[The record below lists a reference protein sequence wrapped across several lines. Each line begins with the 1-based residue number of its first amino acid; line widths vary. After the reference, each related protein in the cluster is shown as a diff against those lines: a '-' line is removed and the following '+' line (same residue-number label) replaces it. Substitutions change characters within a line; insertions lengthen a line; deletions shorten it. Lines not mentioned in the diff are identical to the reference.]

1 MKWGSALALTAVM
14 LVDSIGILP
23 TGGYESVHKVGAAGT
38 EWNSEMW
45 DGSKANSVGKKTTQA
60 ILNGENIQILDTSE
74 GGVLSIGEGSY
85 LELPVD
91 LLEGVKDGFTI
102 TYKVKPDKD
111 CSKEANVFQSNIS
124 GYKTGDEY
132 WKDAPELAWKVGGEY
147 VSYVGGRVINGVY
160 HNNATYNN
168 GVGSDDKNYAEPNGH
183 KTRYK
188 AETTALLNDKWNDVR
203 ISVSKTGVTMVV
215 NGKQQTIK
223 AKDSSF
229 QLQSNLQY
237 LFSNLNM
244 QGEKQAWIQE
254 YVFSSIGGS
263 VYANAEEFKGLVDDV
278 TVYKRALE
286 QEQLLALPE
295 DADYKWTFEKNTLEA
310 SDTASYVS
318 DLTKYDHEI
327 SLEKMEALST
337 VSPDGKTEICIW
349 RDGQNQYY
357 YSVTRDN
364 KVMIE
369 SSLIGIVLDEGNLSQ
384 GLTCDVENTQ
394 ITQIDEQYSN
404 ISGKKSISYDK
415 CNERKIRF
423 SNGDASMDFVI
434 RAYDDGFAY
443 RYENVCAANASE
455 LTVKQEK
462 SEFILSDKAS
472 TWAFPLNGT
481 YEGEFVKR
489 NHKTLVSTQERF
501 STPVLAKM
509 EDYWILFSEANVF
522 NNKGD
527 YCSSALETKKG
538 SKHLSWTFGDARD
551 PANESTGDLDSPG
564 HIQIQKVTTR
574 NGFSTPWR
582 AAIISNNLNTF
593 YNSDMIANLNP
604 KPDESLYADTS
615 WIKPGKVA
623 WSWWAEDEAQGD
635 YNKHVEYIDFAAK
648 NGWEYV
654 CLDVGWNAFEE
665 RLPELCAYAK
675 SKGVGIF
682 VWINYR
688 DMKTHK
694 QVDDKFEKWAQ
705 AGAVG
710 IKADYF
716 ESDEQQVLEIMDYA
730 AQKSAKEK
738 LMILYHGCV
747 RPAGEYRSYP
757 NVLSM
762 EAVQGEEWHKWFAYP
777 TAQNCLLYPFTRNIL
792 GSMDYTPAAT
802 KIGAAGTTYGFSM
815 AQTIVYESGLQHFA
829 NAASLY
835 KKYNGLS
842 LLNHIPTIWSE
853 SQILDGFPGKYVTVL
868 RKNQEDYFIGAM
880 TVDSRQL
887 KLSLDFLGEG
897 KYNAY
902 IYRDNKDGSGLTV
915 TKTTVTRQGNIEET
929 LLKNGGVAIML
940 TKKEIN
946 INVADSQ
953 EADSPDYTYYE
964 AESKNN
970 TMMGTVGISTAVF
983 CSGAQKV
990 GFIGLGAKN
999 RLTFEQISVPED
1011 GWYDLRLYYC
1021 TAQTRKVYIQV
1032 NANKQ
1037 YELGNLNSGSFTK
1050 PKMAN
1055 IKVQLKKGMN
1065 SICFY
1070 NNAAYAPDM
1079 DRIAVSKKA
1088 LPDSSSTNKPNHTTN
1103 KDNITTG
1110 KKIRP
1115 SKVTIRKNTASNQ
1128 KAIYIK
1134 KGRKIT
1140 LKAIV
1145 KPAKAINSI
1154 TWKSTKPLIAS
1165 VKNGKV
1171 KAKKA
1176 GTTYIQLKELKGKK
1190 IYAQVKLVVQ
1200 KKEVKTKKI
1209 KAAKKVYTVKRKK
1222 SITIKTN
1229 IKPVNSTAAISFK
1242 VKDKKIAKVDSETG
1256 VVTGKKKGTTKCTIK
1271 TNDGKRFIVKIK
1283 VK

>member
-1 MKWGSALALTAVM
+1 MKRKMKWGSALVLTAVM
-14 LVDSIGILP
+14 LVDSIGGLP
-23 TGGYESVHKVGAAGT
+23 SQKFESVHTAVAAET
-38 EWNSEMW
+38 ESQSYLW

-60 ILNGENIQILDTSE
+60 ILNGENIQVLDTEE
-74 GGVLSIGEGSY
+74 GGVLSIKGDSY
-85 LELPVD
+85 LELPSD
-91 LLEGVKDGFTI
+91 LFEGAKDGFTI
-102 TYKVKPDKD
+102 AYKVKPDAD
-111 CSKEANVFQSNIS
+111 CSQEANVFQSNIS

-147 VSYVGGRVINGVY
+147 VSYVGGRVINGIY

-168 GVGSDDKNYAEPNGH
+168 GVGNDDKNYAEPNGH

-188 AETTALLNDKWNDVR
+188 AETTALSKDKWNDVR
-203 ISVSKTGVTMVV
+203 ISVSKNGVTMVV
-215 NGKQQTIK
+215 NGRQQTLK
-223 AKDSSF
+223 TKDNSF
-229 QLQSNLQY
+229 QLQSNLEY
-237 LFSNLNM
+237 LFCNLNI

-263 VYANAEEFKGLVDDV
+263 VYANEAGFHGLVDDV
-278 TVYKRALE
+278 TVYERALS

-295 DADYKWTFEKNTLEA
+295 EADYKWTFEKNTLEP
-310 SDTASYVS
+310 SDTANYVS
-318 DLTKYDHEI
+318 DLTKYDGEI
-327 SLEKMEALST
+327 SLEKAEALST
-337 VSPDGKTEICIW
+337 VSPDEKTEVCIW
-349 RDGQNQYY
+349 RDEQNKYY
-357 YSVTRDN
+357 YSVTRDT
-364 KVMIE
+364 KVIIE
-369 SSLIGIVLDEGNLSQ
+369 SSQIGLGLSQGNLSQ
-384 GLTCDVENTQ
+384 GLICDEENSQ
-394 ITQIDEQYSN
+394 VTQIDEQYNN
-404 ISGKKSISYDK
+404 ISGKKAVSYNK

-423 SNGDASMDFVI
+423 SNGEASMDFVI

-443 RYENVCAANASE
+443 RYENVSAAQGTE
-455 LTVKQEK
+455 LTVTDEK
-462 SEFILSDKAS
+462 SEFVLSDKAF

-489 NHKTLVSTQERF
+489 NNKTLVSTEARF
-501 STPVLAKM
+501 STPVLANI

-522 NNKGD
+522 NNVFQDNVD

-551 PANESTGDLDSPG
+551 LAHESTGDLDSPG
-564 HIQIQKVTTR
+564 HIQIQQVTTR

-582 AAIISNNLNTF
+582 AAIISNNLNSF

-604 KPDESLYADTS
+604 KMDETLFADTS

-635 YNKHVEYIDFAAK
+635 YEKHVEYIDFAAQ

-654 CLDVGWNAFEE
+654 CLDVGWIAFEN
-665 RLPELCAYAK
+665 RLSELCDYAK

-688 DMKTHK
+688 DMKTHA
-694 QVDDKFEKWAQ
+694 QVDEKFEKWAK

-716 ESDEQQVLEIMDYA
+716 ESDEQHVLEIMDYA
-730 AQKSAKEK
+730 AKKSAKEK

-747 RPAGEYRSYP
+747 RPAGEYRTYP

-842 LLNHIPTIWSE
+842 LLNNMPTIWSE
-853 SQILDGFPGKYVTVL
+853 SQILEGYPGKYVTVL
-868 RKNQEDYFIGAM
+868 RKNQEDYFVGAM
-880 TVDSRQL
+880 TIDSRQL
-887 KLSLDFLGEG
+887 KLSLDFLGDGE
-897 KYNAY
+897 YYAY
-902 IYRDNKDGSGLTV
+902 IYTDNEDGSGLTV
-915 TKTTVTRQGNIEET
+915 TKKTVSSQGNIEET
-929 LLKNGGVAIML
+929 LLEKGGAAIMI

-946 INVADSQ
+946 LNVADNQ
-953 EADSPDYTYYE
+953 ETDSNDYIYYE

-970 TMMGTVGISTAVF
+970 RLTGTAGVSTAVF

-990 GFIGLGAKN
+990 GFIGLGAAN
-999 RLTFEQISVPED
+999 RLTFEQISVPAD

-1050 PKMAN
+1050 PKMASVR
-1055 IKVQLKKGMN
+1055 VQLKKGVN

-1070 NNAAYAPDM
+1070 NNAAYGPDI

-1088 LPDSSSTNKPNHTTN
+1088 VSDDSGTKKPNQTTDN
-1103 KDNITTG
+1103 DKKTPQKNIT
-1110 KKIRP
+1110 P
-1115 SKVTIRKNTASNQ
+1115 AKVTIQKNTASNQ

-1140 LKAIV
+1140 LKAVV
-1145 KPAKAINSI
+1145 KPAKASSQI
-1154 TWKSTKPLIAS
+1154 TWKSTKPLVAS

-1176 GTTYIQLKELKGKK
+1176 GTTYIQVTALNGRKV
-1190 IYAQVKLVVQ
+1190 YAKVKLVVT
-1200 KKEVKTKKI
+1200 KKAIKTKK
-1209 KAAKKVYTVKRKK
+1209 
-1222 SITIKTN
+1222 
-1229 IKPVNSTAAISFK
+1229 
-1242 VKDKKIAKVDSETG
+1242 
-1256 VVTGKKKGTTKCTIK
+1256 
-1271 TNDGKRFIVKIK
+1271 
-1283 VK
+1283 